1 VTARLAAIVSL
12 AVPFVWLGMILA
24 ISFVETPLKFRAPG
38 ITVPL
43 GLGIGRLV
51 FRALNAAEL
60 ALAATLTLVVLTSTA
75 SRSTIKGVP
84 TTVLIA
90 LWTLLVVQVVVL
102 RPHLDRRAQQ
112 LIQGHDPPRSHL
124 HLAYIAAE
132 CAKVLLLPT
141 LGILLALRLMP

>member
-1 VTARLAAIVSL
+1 MTARLTAVVLI
-12 AVPFVWLGMILA
+12 AVPFVWLGMVLA
-24 ISFVETPLKFRAPG
+24 ISLLETPLKFRAPG

-60 ALAATLTLVVLTSTA
+60 ALAATLTLAVLTSTA
-75 SRSTIKGVP
+75 GRSTIEGVP
-84 TTVLIA
+84 TAVLIA
-90 LWTLLVVQVVVL
+90 LWALLVVQVAVV
-102 RPHLDRRAQQ
+102 RPRLNRRAQQ
-112 LIQGHDPPRSHL
+112 LIQGNDPPRSHL

-132 CAKVLLLPT
+132 CAKVLLLPM